1 MQCIIRK
8 FVYINIFLG
17 TMITS
22 CFAIFLNYCQST
34 ASLCNNLLI
43 CRNNGCDHLRQTE
56 FWGAV
61 SFRWPFAPG
70 SQFYWWQEFME
81 EFNCDQDRANVH
93 EIMTTELTLATRSMS
108 LSEVVNETITSAF
121 MTWIIF
127 SHKLCP
133 EMEAVMEVY
142 WQRRFAE
149 EFVLWQ
155 GEALG
160 GTDGVLLLPGAP
172 APACFTS
179 HLRPATSATITSCSI
194 DSVAI
199 VGGQGEK
206 LMAVRGQQWWY
217 LDSITWVRNA
227 IATPS
232 PPPRIYTYHPLYT
245 MVPDHKVHLHRGS
258 CWHRYTCSGWSRR

>member
-1 MQCIIRK
+1 MYHAESC
-8 FVYINIFLG
+8 VYIHFLG
-17 TMITS
+17 DLKCFEVIYN

-70 SQFYWWQEFME
+70 CQFYWWQEFME

-93 EIMTTELTLATRSMS
+93 EIMSTELTLATRSMS

-121 MTWIIF
+121 MTWIQRW
-127 SHKLCP
+127 KQC
-133 EMEAVMEVY
+133 VMEVY

-155 GEALG
+155 REALG

-206 LMAVRGQQWWY
+206 LMAVRGSSDGIWTALPESGMPSRHHRRRRGFTHTTLSTPWY
-217 LDSITWVRNA
+217 QT
-227 IATPS
+227 T
-232 PPPRIYTYHPLYT
+232 
-245 MVPDHKVHLHRGS
+245 
-258 CWHRYTCSGWSRR
+258 RYICTEEAVDTGRCSGWSRR